1 MESSLVVNENR
12 DNILDDVDILRIKT
26 DRKINLPRAI
36 FGYDVKRV
44 DQTILELKD
53 LFNTQN
59 ETFTA
64 ESDALKQECTR
75 LLNTID
81 EQDKKINNLSNQIQE
96 VQSELLLAKEDL
108 KNSRLREDQHIAV
121 EKNQKQQIEQQIEKI
136 QEISLEIKEIEEI
149 RKEKGELIAEKNFLI
164 SENNRLAESVERITE
179 KNNKLNE
186 MLERLKSE
194 FRENKLLMIESMANL
209 EASRKNTAE
218 ALTEKLMQS
227 AQLVSAWQK
236 ESDAAVENIK
246 NKLEI

>member
-36 FGYDVKRV
+36 FGYDIKHV
-44 DQTILELKD
+44 DQTISELKD

-64 ESDALKQECTR
+64 ESDSLKHECSR

-164 SENNRLAESVERITE
+164 SENSRLTESVERITE

-227 AQLVSAWQK
+227 SQLVSAWQK
-236 ESDAAVENIK
+236 ESDTAVENIK